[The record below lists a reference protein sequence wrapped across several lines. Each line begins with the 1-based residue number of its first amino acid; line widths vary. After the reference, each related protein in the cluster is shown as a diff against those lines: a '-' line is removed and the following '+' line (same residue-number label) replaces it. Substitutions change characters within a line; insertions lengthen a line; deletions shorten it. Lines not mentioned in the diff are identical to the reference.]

1 MISAASFKA
10 KDTPAE
16 SGVRGKLA
24 RRKWKGKK
32 RSKGRGGRTRS
43 AAKEQAQRPKRTTII
58 QHSKR
63 TTITI
68 KTRGRR
74 GSERTTIYEEDYE
87 QEW

>member
-1 MISAASFKA
+1 M
-10 KDTPAE
+10 
-16 SGVRGKLA
+16 
-24 RRKWKGKK
+24 
-32 RSKGRGGRTRS
+32 KGRGGRTRS
-43 AAKEQAQRPKRTTII
+43 AAKKQAQQRPKRTTVI

-74 GSERTTIYEEDYE
+74 GSTRTTIYEEDYE